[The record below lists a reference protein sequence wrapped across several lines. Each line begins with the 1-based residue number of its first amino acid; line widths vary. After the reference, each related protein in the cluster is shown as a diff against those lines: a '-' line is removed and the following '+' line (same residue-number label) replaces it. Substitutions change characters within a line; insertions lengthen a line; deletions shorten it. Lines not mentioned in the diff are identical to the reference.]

1 MPDVIHTLLPAAL
14 AIIMFAVGITLV
26 PADFTRL
33 LVQPRAVIAGLV
45 GQVVVLP
52 AAAWALAIAWR
63 LPPEM
68 AAGLMIVAACPG
80 GASSAL
86 IAHLAR
92 GSAALSVTL
101 TAITSL
107 AALVTMPLVVQAGV
121 GLFLGQDA
129 PTQFSVAGIV
139 RGVFVIA
146 TVPVAAG
153 VLLRAWRPAFSAR
166 IERPLGRIAT
176 GLFVLI
182 VIATFVGQRGPLL
195 ANLPTVGPAAATL
208 NVVMMVAGIA
218 LARAFAVGR
227 RDAIAIAADCGLHN
241 AALGIFVA
249 TTIFQAPALAVPS
262 VVYALLM
269 NVGAFG
275 LIAFGRR
282 WTGAADAAVP
292 GRAPAPTLPG

>member
-1 MPDVIHTLLPAAL
+1 MPDVVHTLLPAAL

-33 LVQPRAVIAGLV
+33 IAQPKAVVAGLL
-45 GQVVVLP
+45 GQIVVLP
-52 AAAWALAIAWR
+52 AAAWALALAWR
-63 LPPEM
+63 LPSEM

-101 TAITSL
+101 TVVTSL

-121 GLFLGQDA
+121 GLFLAHDG
-129 PTQFSVAGIV
+129 PTQFSVGGVV

-146 TVPVAAG
+146 TVPVAVG
-153 VLLRAWRPAFSAR
+153 MLLRAWRPALITR

-176 GLFVLI
+176 VLFVAI
-182 VIATFVGQRGPLL
+182 VIATFVGQRESLL

-208 NVVMMVAGIA
+208 NVIMMAAGIA
-218 LARAFAVGR
+218 LGRAFVVGR

-249 TTIFQAPALAVPS
+249 TTVFQAPVLAVPS
-262 VVYALLM
+262 VVYALVM

-282 WTGAADAAVP
+282 WTAGTGPAARNDATVS
-292 GRAPAPTLPG
+292 TLPG

>member
-1 MPDVIHTLLPAAL
+1 MPDVINTLLPLAL

-33 LVQPRAVIAGLV
+33 IARPKAVIAGLL
-45 GQVVVLP
+45 GQVIVLP

-68 AAGLMIVAACPG
+68 AAGLMIVAASPG

-101 TAITSL
+101 TVLTSL

-121 GLFLGQDA
+121 GLFLGQQA
-129 PTQFSVAGIV
+129 PTQFSVLGIV

-146 TVPVAAG
+146 TVPVAVG
-153 VLLRAWRPAFSAR
+153 MVLRAWRPALVAR
-166 IERPLGRIAT
+166 IERPLSRVAT
-176 GLFVLI
+176 LLFVAI

-208 NVVMMVAGIA
+208 NVFMMAAGIG
-218 LARAFAVGR
+218 LGRLFAVGR
-227 RDAIAIAADCGLHN
+227 RDALAIAADCGLHN

-249 TTIFQAPALAVPS
+249 MTVFQAPVLAVPS

-282 WTGAADAAVP
+282 WTAGTPRVTASAAETA
-292 GRAPAPTLPG
+292 

>member
-1 MPDVIHTLLPAAL
+1 MPDVVQILLPAAL

-33 LVQPRAVIAGLV
+33 IARPHAIFAGLI

-52 AAAWALAIAWR
+52 AAACALAIAWR

-86 IAHLAR
+86 VAHLAR

-121 GLFLGQDA
+121 RLFLGHDA
-129 PTQFSVAGIV
+129 PPEFSVGRIV

-146 TVPVAAG
+146 TVPVALG
-153 VLLRAWRPAFSAR
+153 VALRAWKPGPIAR
-166 IERPLGRIAT
+166 VERPLGRVAT
-176 GLFVLI
+176 ALFVAI
-182 VIATFVGQRGPLL
+182 VVATFVGQREALL
-195 ANLPTVGPAAATL
+195 ANMATVGPAAALL
-208 NVVMMVAGIA
+208 NVIMMAAGVALG
-218 LARAFAVGR
+218 RAFRVDR
-227 RDAIAIAADCGLHN
+227 RDRIAIAADCGLHN

-249 TTIFQAPALAVPS
+249 TAVFQAPALAVPS

-269 NVGAFG
+269 NVGAFA

-282 WTGAADAAVP
+282 YTA
-292 GRAPAPTLPG
+292 L